1 MNLTRES
8 GIRKAWLVRSWD
20 FFFTGW
26 LRFWAGAMN
35 LKRFCLMP
43 STVVGRCGVGAWDY
57 IRCDL
62 GAETFC
68 LGAGVCADK
77 A

>member
-1 MNLTRES
+1 MVAILGRCNEFEAVLLN
-8 GIRKAWLVRSWD
+8 A
-20 FFFTGW
+20 
-26 LRFWAGAMN
+26 
-35 LKRFCLMP
+35 
-43 STVVGRCGVGAWDY
+43 STAVGRCDVGAWDY

-68 LGAGVCADK
+68 FGAGVCADK